1 MRLNLSENAAEQLG
15 YTGKKVK
22 QERVVTQE
30 ELDRKAAR
38 EAAREKKQL
47 LKQAKVAARE
57 AALSADD
64 DLQTALDAVGVVD
77 TQIQKAKNRLTKD
90 QEEYRKR
97 VDHKLSRLQNVQR
110 QLENLHA
117 EMLEAQKALDVE
129 RDDVPASISGM
140 DTLVSQRTEKVTEL
154 RDSFNFCE
162 QAFKNP
168 NLTNS
173 AKGKRNSKLRRVVKG
188 IISN

>member
-1 MRLNLSENAAEQLG
+1 MRLNLSKNAAEQLG

-22 QERVVTQE
+22 QERVITQE
-30 ELDRKAAR
+30 ELDRKAEH

-57 AALSADD
+57 AAMLADRE
-64 DLQTALDAVGVVD
+64 LQKAYDAVAEVD
-77 TQIQKAKNRLTKD
+77 TQIQKAENRLAKD
-90 QEEYRKR
+90 REEYQKR
-97 VDHKLSRLQNVQR
+97 VDRKLNRLENLQR

-117 EMLEAQKALDVE
+117 EMLEAQKELE
-129 RDDVPASISGM
+129 RERKDVPSSISGM
-140 DTLVSQRTEKVTEL
+140 NELIARREEKIAFL
-154 RDSFNFCE
+154 QDSFNSCE

-173 AKGKRNSKLRRVVKG
+173 AKGKRNSKLRRAVRG
-188 IISN
+188 TISQ